1 MTFLRIVIPHR
12 FLLELVF
19 FRRAFARR
27 QLAYIGAQI
36 ILATMAQCYRV
47 HLAPN
52 QVIQPGLLT
61 LRPKNGVWVTLD
73 ARSRGR

>member
-47 HLAPN
+47 HLAP
-52 QVIQPGLLT
+52 T
-61 LRPKNGVWVTLD
+61 R
-73 ARSRGR
+73 